1 RPDGGAHDHGRLASL
16 WRGDRAAL
24 RTRWPWIGALVA
36 CVVFAPHIAW
46 NARHDWVPIRFQ
58 LHHGFDDTN
67 QGGIALASRLPSAER
82 PRAAER
88 TLGLWFKPWSPQSDA
103 LRPSCKWSLG
113 SRIAGYGMAVLLMCG
128 AFLVPIVDL
137 AARRLRG
144 LPGVPGVIDPRV
156 RPLLVAAALVPLG
169 FFALVSLRSHVEAN
183 WPAVYVVGT
192 TPLLAPFWARH
203 LRLAAILTALNAA
216 LLLGLATYA
225 RAPLVARADDRVV
238 REMEGYRELATLL

>member
-1 RPDGGAHDHGRLASL
+1 
-16 WRGDRAAL
+16 
-24 RTRWPWIGALVA
+24 
-36 CVVFAPHIAW
+36 
-46 NARHDWVPIRFQ
+46 
-58 LHHGFDDTN
+58 
-67 QGGIALASRLPSAER
+67 
-82 PRAAER
+82 
-88 TLGLWFKPWSPQSDA
+88 
-103 LRPSCKWSLG
+103 
-113 SRIAGYGMAVLLMCG
+113 

-156 RPLLVAAALVPLG
+156 RPLLVAAALVPLA

-183 WPAVYVVGT
+183 WPAVYVVAT

-225 RAPLVARADDRVV
+225 CAPLVAPADDRVV
-238 REMEGYRELATLL
+238 REMEGYRELATSLDARLQGPVFGDHHQLIAELNFHEPRLGVQQWPGVSRPSEYVRRAEWSRDTVESLAAAGGLWLCAERPLPPRLPGFTPRDRVRRLLLPRARPGHHLCLQRRPVPPPLPRT